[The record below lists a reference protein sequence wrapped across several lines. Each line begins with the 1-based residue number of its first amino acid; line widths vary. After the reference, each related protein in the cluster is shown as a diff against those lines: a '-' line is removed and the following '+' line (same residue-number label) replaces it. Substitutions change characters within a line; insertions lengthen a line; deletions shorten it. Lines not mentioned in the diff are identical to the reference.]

1 MTRTVLCH
9 VPELMA
15 YDLGDAHPMKPVVPL
30 LAVDLARA
38 CGLLDQPQVEVVNPG
53 PATVD
58 EITRVHAPA
67 YVQQVQRYSAN
78 PELAA
83 SWEAGQWGLG
93 LAGDTPAVAGLH
105 DAAAALC
112 GVARGAALAVWEGRA
127 RQALALSGGLHH
139 ALRNRASGFSVYN
152 DPAIAIQTLLDAGAE
167 RVAYVDV
174 DAHHGDGV
182 QWIFY
187 DDPRVL
193 TCSVHESGRHLFPG
207 TGALE
212 ERGTGEATGTAI
224 NVPLPPFSGDGP
236 YLRAVEEVFAPAVR
250 AFRPDVLVVEIG
262 WDGHHADP
270 LTHLQLTLD
279 GFLALFGLLSTLA
292 SDAAHGRTLVI
303 GCGGYDTDL
312 IPRAIT
318 LLLADMI
325 GVEIDD
331 QVPKE
336 WIATAR
342 RLTGR
347 EPSALLRTDPGSTVP
362 SAQRERADL
371 EGDQVVDLARAMV
384 T

>member
-1 MTRTVLCH
+1 MIRTALCH

-15 YDLGDAHPMKPVVPL
+15 YDLGDEHPMKPVVPL

-38 CGLLDQPQVEVVNPG
+38 YGLLDRRQVEVLTPG
-53 PATVD
+53 PATVE

-67 YVQQVQRYSAN
+67 YVHQVQRYSAN

-83 SWEAGQWGLG
+83 SWEAGQWGLA

-112 GVARGAALAVWEGRA
+112 GVAREAALAVWEGRVD
-127 RQALALSGGLHH
+127 QALALSGGLHH

-152 DPAIAIQTLLDAGAE
+152 DPAIAIQALLDAGAE

-193 TCSVHESGRHLFPG
+193 TCSVHESGRYLFPG

-212 ERGTGEATGTAI
+212 ERGAGEAVGTAI
-224 NVPLPPFSGDGP
+224 NVPLPPFCGDGP
-236 YLRAVEEVFAPAVR
+236 YVRAVEEVFSPAVR
-250 AFRPDVLVVEIG
+250 AFRPEVLVVEIG

-279 GFLALFGLLSTLA
+279 GFLALFGLLSALA
-292 SDAAHGRTLVI
+292 RDAAHGRTVVI
-303 GCGGYDTDL
+303 GCGGYDTDF
-312 IPRAIT
+312 IPRAT
-318 LLLADMI
+318 VLLLAGMI
-325 GVEIDD
+325 GEEIDD
-331 QVPKE
+331 RVPSE
-336 WIATAR
+336 WIATAC
-342 RLTGR
+342 RLTGG
-347 EPSALLRTDPGSTVP
+347 EPSARLRADPGPSVP
-362 SAQRERADL
+362 AEERERADV
-371 EGDQVVDLARAMV
+371 EGHRVVDLARAMV